1 MKSYALW
8 ELRTNNLIR
17 DFDNEHDALALA
29 LRFIERN
36 GQDSIEHLSLTV
48 EDEQGEGALIAYGQ
62 ELADLARRDRVRSTR
77 IAS

>member
-17 DFDNEHDALALA
+17 DFDNEHDALVLA

-36 GQDSIEHLSLTV
+36 GQDSIDNLSLTV
-48 EDEQGEGALIAYGQ
+48 EDEQGEGDLIASGQ
-62 ELADLARRDRVRSTR
+62 ELVERARRESEAKHV
-77 IAS
+77 AG

>member
-17 DFDNEHDALALA
+17 EFDNERDALALA
-29 LRFIERN
+29 IRFIERN

-48 EDEQGEGALIAYGQ
+48 EDEQGEGSLVAHGQ
-62 ELADLARRDRVRSTR
+62 ELVDLARRDRVRSAR

>member
-36 GQDSIEHLSLTV
+36 GPESIANLSLTV
-48 EDEQGEGALIAYGQ
+48 EDEQGDGELIAYGQ
-62 ELADLARRDRVRSTR
+62 ALVERARRELASEQVAG
-77 IAS
+77 

>member
-29 LRFIERN
+29 LRFIKRN
-36 GQDSIEHLSLTV
+36 GQSSINNLSLTV
-48 EDEQGEGALIAYGQ
+48 EDERGEGNLIASGQ
-62 ELADLARRDRVRSTR
+62 ELAERARREVAPEH
-77 IAS
+77 IAG

>member
-17 DFDNEHDALALA
+17 DFDNEHDALAVA

-36 GQDSIEHLSLTV
+36 GPDIIDNLSLTV
-48 EDEQGEGALIAYGQ
+48 EDEQGEGSLIAYGQ
-62 ELADLARRDRVRSTR
+62 ELAERARREYAEQQVG
-77 IAS
+77 